1 MLPIIS
7 RCKFLG
13 CHDSKRNIA
22 SHSSVAHLHF
32 QIFEGRA
39 LIPIVVAHC
48 LDRHCNS
55 DFTRP
60 SHLLANLKKFYYSFH
75 IIPHWVYF
83 DNVGFR
89 LANLLTVALLL
100 PSQPNING
108 FHAYVYILKKILVVI
123 LDESEFS
130 S

>member
-60 SHLLANLKKFYYSFH
+60 SHLLANLKKFYYSYNSSLSVLRQRWLSSRKSSYGCF
-75 IIPHWVYF
+75 IVTKPTEYKWISCI
-83 DNVGFR
+83 R
-89 LANLLTVALLL
+89 LYPEKN
-100 PSQPNING
+100 SGCNSG
-108 FHAYVYILKKILVVI
+108 
-123 LDESEFS
+123 
-130 S
+130 